1 MTKTVIVKS
10 CPTAGWVMNN
20 RIPLEEQ
27 IKKDMGEDTIVKHR
41 VGLLFHVGVE
51 VDGKKT
57 RECLPAYFCCPSFLS
72 RSMCKKSLEN
82 TVSEVKNL
90 CEPTTGEMER

>member
-1 MTKTVIVKS
+1 MHTLVDS
-10 CPTAGWVMNN
+10 
-20 RIPLEEQ
+20 
-27 IKKDMGEDTIVKHR
+27 VKHLYSYSTLDKR
-41 VGLLFHVGVE
+41 VP
-51 VDGKKT
+51 T
-57 RECLPAYFCCPSFLS
+57 RAYFCCPSFLS